1 MRSDARPGFRMSI
14 LAAGLLVG
22 AAAPL
27 SAQSAEWYELSS
39 RRQVDGVRSLE
50 ADVEYAVGRLE
61 IAPADAGLLYEMD
74 LRYDARRFEP
84 ARQWTMR
91 DGTGRLA
98 LQLHSEDAN
107 LDFDEFE
114 DVDSEDLGWLR
125 MGLSTQIPTRLSLGV
140 MAAEADIELGGVALE
155 RLVFRTGA
163 SESNI
168 SFDVPNPVRMDRLE
182 LAAGA
187 ADFEATGLGNA
198 RFDHFEFV
206 GAVGDVRLDF
216 RGRWDGSSE
225 GEIRMG
231 LGALRLTFP
240 RDLGVRIEKR
250 GILASFNS
258 AGFDQVDDGYQTP
271 NWDSADHRLTLSVRA
286 GFGDIDVDFVD

>member
-14 LAAGLLVG
+14 LAAGLLVA

-27 SAQSAEWYELSS
+27 SAQSSEWYELSS
-39 RRQVDGVRSLE
+39 RRQVDGVSSLE

-61 IAPADAGLLYEMD
+61 IGPADAGLLYEMD

-98 LQLHSEDAN
+98 LQLHSEETN

-114 DVDSEDLGWLR
+114 DVDSDDLGWLR
-125 MGLSTQIPTRLSLGV
+125 MGLSTEIPTRLSLGV
-140 MAAEADIELGGVALE
+140 MAAEVDIELGGVALE
-155 RLVFRTGA
+155 RFVFRTGA
-163 SESNI
+163 SESNV

-198 RFDHFEFV
+198 RFDRFEFV

-216 RGRWDGSSE
+216 RGEWDGSSE

-258 AGFDQVDDGYQTP
+258 AGFEQVDDGYQTP